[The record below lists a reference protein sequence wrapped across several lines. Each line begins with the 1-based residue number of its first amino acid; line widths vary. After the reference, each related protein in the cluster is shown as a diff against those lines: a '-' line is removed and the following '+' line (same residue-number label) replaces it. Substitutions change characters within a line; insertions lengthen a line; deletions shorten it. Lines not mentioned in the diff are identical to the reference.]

1 MCAKLALCHQDRA
14 QSQDHQDGCQDG
26 RLETPSTFIEAMAA
40 AATPVSIIATD
51 GPAGRFGITIS
62 AVVSVSADP
71 PIILACIN
79 RRSPAVAAIAAN
91 GVFSVNMLAAHQHA
105 LADCF
110 AGRPDEGAAF
120 DFNRGDWRDAATGSP
135 ILETAVASFDC
146 LLNSGQ
152 DAGTHRLI
160 TGRVGRAWS
169 SAHRPLVYADRDYQT
184 LQPLRK

>member
-1 MCAKLALCHQDRA
+1 MQAKLAFCHQD
-14 QSQDHQDGCQDG
+14 
-26 RLETPSTFIEAMAA
+26 RLETPSIFIEAMAA
-40 AATPVSIIATD
+40 TASPVSIIATD

-71 PIILACIN
+71 PIMLACIN
-79 RRSPAVAAIAAN
+79 RRSPAVTAIAAN
-91 GVFSVNMLAAHQHA
+91 GVFSVNMLAAHQRA

-120 DFNRGDWRDAATGSP
+120 DFDRGGWLEAATGSP

-146 LLNSGQ
+146 ILDSSQ

-160 TGRVGRAWS
+160 TGLVRRAWS
-169 SAHRPLVYADRDYQT
+169 SEHQPLVYADRNYQT